1 MMGVEIYEFVAV
13 VVSFVTGIIA
23 ARAYYGKFKTMFRNV
38 RNCIDAI
45 DNALTDDKVTKEEV
59 KEIVDRCKGLL
70 SGLK

>member
-1 MMGVEIYEFVAV
+1 MDVNTYELIAVAI
-13 VVSFVTGIIA
+13 SFVIGLVSG
-23 ARAYYGKFKTMFRNV
+23 RAYYSKFKRTLQCV

-70 SGLK
+70 IGLK